1 MCIEAERVIVTQFT
15 SSLTSKH
22 IFYEGVAFISNLV
35 HTTHFMNDLHQG
47 RAKSKHWKA
56 NYLIKIQ
63 PKTNRT
69 QIGHSHQ
76 CPREE
81 NVCFNNNFIS

>member
-47 RAKSKHWKA
+47 RAK
-56 NYLIKIQ
+56 
-63 PKTNRT
+63 
-69 QIGHSHQ
+69 
-76 CPREE
+76 
-81 NVCFNNNFIS
+81 